1 MHAMV
6 GAAGQLAAFPDCVIP
21 GCPNPVAAVGEPCCD
36 CRTAFGSMLR
46 PGGRPL
52 TAAEIAERDR
62 GVRAAYA
69 LQREV
74 AGCSH

>member
-1 MHAMV
+1 MS
-6 GAAGQLAAFPDCVIP
+6 LFPDCVIP
-21 GCPNPVAAVGEPCCD
+21 GCPNPVAATGEACGD
-36 CRTAFGSMLR
+36 CRSAFGPMLR
-46 PGGRPL
+46 PAGRPL

-74 AGCSH
+74 AGC